1 MRRIMLAS
9 LFLFNSAMAQTAP
22 QHESALHA
30 EFRLEGDRF
39 HDSCL
44 KFSAAGCAQVLFTDH
59 PLHIAVGSL
68 APQNGF
74 AGGLALVTH
83 YDASKYL
90 LKENFDAVASPN
102 GSWRAGAY
110 LKIIPTAMK
119 PVTAVHVNRGTPRR
133 KPAVKLFAPPYFD
146 LYAQGISLNKIG
158 FFGLGPSTSQT
169 GRTFFGMS
177 ETIVGGDANL
187 PVSKS
192 GRLNLS
198 LLGEI
203 NGRFVSIRGNHHENS
218 PSIEALYDAASAPGL
233 VSQPGFVQFGE
244 GLRLKPEL
252 FNAHLNLDY
261 LAKFQQFVAPGD
273 STVSFRRL
281 TIDLA
286 HEIPI
291 YRLVTSRPNP
301 VNNGPDECAE
311 QLKVAADKTPCP
323 TIKSSSN
330 NRYGTLSFRFLL
342 TESYTSGASVV
353 PFYFQPTLGGSDING
368 NASLP
373 SYQDYRFRAPNVML
387 LHGDFEHSL
396 PKLPMGIFVGADTGK
411 AALTRGDIDFTHLR
425 HSFSTGLTLRAGGF
439 PLVYLMFAWGGR
451 EGNHFIANVNTSL
464 LGGSARPSL
473 F

>member
-1 MRRIMLAS
+1 MRRMMLACFLLMGS
-9 LFLFNSAMAQTAP
+9 LMAQTAP
-22 QHESALHA
+22 QHETALHA

-39 HDSCL
+39 HESCL
-44 KFSAAGCAQVLFTDH
+44 HFSAGSCAQLLFTDH

-74 AGGLALVTH
+74 AAGFALVTH

-119 PVTAVHVNRGTPRR
+119 KVTVVHVNRGTTGH
-133 KPAVKLFAPPYFD
+133 KPGVKLFAAPYFD
-146 LYAQGISLNKIG
+146 LYAQGISLNKLG
-158 FFGLGPSTSQT
+158 FFGLGPATSQA
-169 GRTFFGMS
+169 GRSFFGMT
-177 ETIVGGDANL
+177 ETIAGGDVNL
-187 PVSKS
+187 PVPRS

-203 NGRFVSIRGNHHENS
+203 NGRFVTVRGNHHENS
-218 PSIEALYDAASAPGL
+218 PSIEALYNPVNAPGL
-233 VSQPGFVQFGE
+233 ADQPGFAQFGE
-244 GLRLKPEL
+244 GLRFKPEL

-273 STVSFRRL
+273 SIFSFRRL
-281 TIDLA
+281 TVDLS

-291 YRLVTSRPNP
+291 YRRVTSQPNP
-301 VNNGPDECAE
+301 INNGPDECAQE
-311 QLKVAADKTPCP
+311 VKVAADKFPCP
-323 TIKSSSN
+323 SIKSTSN
-330 NRYGTLSFRFLL
+330 NRYGTLSMRFLL

-353 PFYFQPTLGGSDING
+353 PFYFQPTLGGSDVNG

-387 LHGDFEHSL
+387 LHGGFEHSL
-396 PKLPMGIFVGADTGK
+396 PKVPMGIFFGADTGK

-425 HSFSTGLTLRAGGF
+425 HSFSTGVTLRAGGF
-439 PLVYLMFAWGGR
+439 PMVYLMFAWGGR
-451 EGNHFIANVNTSL
+451 EGNHFIGTVNTSL